1 MIINKKSN
9 DPMWKLDQMINA
21 IYSSKYPNINSVV
34 NDPLRSNIQEAYGIN
49 LNMFD
54 THRFLFSSNIGV
66 CEDIEYYFYEG
77 PYEKIK
83 AIFNNGKDGEDALDF
98 GNHICGV
105 YPEGILLGFFATEFK
120 DPEFRRTH
128 MKDYADFLFW
138 TAYNL
143 SNKRIDTS
151 SAYHFYNEH
160 LDLIYLFKRMENDE
174 VPITSLK
181 DIEYKCFYSFDIMY
195 DMKKVIAIM
204 ENFDEF
210 KKAVNSY
217 SWSKVYKFF
226 NDRNVIDEFYTDEE
240 RTDLMKKLEIYDSHK
255 AFFDKINEECGL
267 NKKKKDKDEESAS
280 NKEESPKRLEET
292 AEILKKMKEKED
304 ASK

>member
-54 THRFLFSSNIGV
+54 THRFLFGSNIGV

-83 AIFNNGKDGEDALDF
+83 TIFNNGKDGEGALDF
-98 GNHICGV
+98 GNYICGV

-120 DPEFRRTH
+120 DPEFRKTH

-138 TAYNL
+138 TAYNF

-160 LDLIYLFKRMENDE
+160 LDLIYLFKRMENDG
-174 VPITSLK
+174 VAITSLR
-181 DIEYKCFYSFDIMY
+181 DIEYKCYYSFDIMY
-195 DMKKVIAIM
+195 DMKKVIAIF
-204 ENFDEF
+204 ENPEEF
-210 KKAVNSY
+210 KKATNSY
-217 SWSKVYKFF
+217 SWSRIYRFF
-226 NDRNVIDEFYTDEE
+226 NDRNTIDEFYKDDEKFE
-240 RTDLMKKLEIYDSHK
+240 LMKKLGIYESHEEFFNKIDEELEIAHK
-255 AFFDKINEECGL
+255 KNNKNEESSSI
-267 NKKKKDKDEESAS
+267 EESH
-280 NKEESPKRLEET
+280 PKRLEET
-292 AEILKKMKEKED
+292 AEILKKMKEKEN
-304 ASK
+304 ASE